1 MPSTQEPPADKENH
15 PTKLLKSPIKLRD
28 ESVFAF
34 VQPELLLSICSSRF
48 DEEPEETAD
57 IVQNALAGGKK
68 IWTIAKLTNVLDRC
82 FVGNPVAARP
92 APAPPVVTKGSQR
105 SLVRLLES
113 ERLHGTTTER
123 DPTQKRH
130 DYTYFSKSSCFVIV
144 EDLKQE
150 LAPIAALEYPLTKG
164 RDGKET
170 GSWPVLY
177 CHPQARGPFI
187 EFDEKEK
194 RRWLKAERAE
204 KERDEEREN
213 RKRKFQDQERERR
226 RQSLKLAQAK
236 SRGDLRR
243 TVSMT
248 NLHRQADSTLDE
260 GDLDFEDSAKASGYL
275 ASTGGYMA
283 ASGNS
288 VGITST
294 TGNTSTTDGTLTTQQ
309 LPPSLRG
316 RQEVVTSR
324 KFTAKGKGNMG
335 PPIEI
340 PDRRGMLR
348 KSRSTNTMRLPKRDE
363 GSKPGY
369 CESCRL
375 RFNDFKEVCCSSGA
389 ISMDLIMIRTAYQDT
404 QTPQVCYGRR
414 QLGSVGLDADSGAT
428 SHIAGS
434 ISRR

>member
-1 MPSTQEPPADKENH
+1 MPYRNVC
-15 PTKLLKSPIKLRD
+15 L
-28 ESVFAF
+28 AF
-34 VQPELLLSICSSRF
+34 YRSQF
-48 DEEPEETAD
+48 DEENEETSD
-57 IVQNALAGGKK
+57 VLQNALAAGKK
-68 IWTIAKLTNVLDRC
+68 IWTTAKLANVLDRC
-82 FVGNPVAARP
+82 FAGNTPAARP
-92 APAPPVVTKGSQR
+92 APVPPTTVKGSQR
-105 SLVRLLES
+105 SLARLLES

-130 DYTYFSKSSCFVIV
+130 DYTYFSKNSCFVLV

-164 RDGKET
+164 RDGKES

-204 KERDEEREN
+204 KDRDEEREKS
-213 RKRKFQDQERERR
+213 KRKFQDQERERR

-248 NLHRQADSTLDE
+248 NLHRQADSTLEE
-260 GDLDFEDSAKASGYL
+260 GDLEFEESAKASGYL

-294 TGNTSTTDGTLTTQQ
+294 TGNTSTTDGTLSNLQ
-309 LPPSLRG
+309 LPAVLRG

-324 KFTAKGKGNMG
+324 KFIAKGKGNMG
-335 PPIEI
+335 PPAEI

-369 CESCRL
+369 CESCRQ
-375 RFNDFKEVCCSSGA
+375 RFNDFKEVC
-389 ISMDLIMIRTAYQDT
+389 
-404 QTPQVCYGRR
+404 
-414 QLGSVGLDADSGAT
+414 
-428 SHIAGS
+428 
-434 ISRR
+434 